1 MVDFPAPTTG
11 PISTLCRCGC
21 GEATA
26 SYRSVYRP
34 GHDSKH
40 ISHLLIE
47 ILNGIDGV
55 EHGKTKIKDFQTQV
69 SDAFILLP
77 SAALQDRLYN
87 AIVNYGRGRLRDRLV
102 ELRVQPFE
110 APKAERVR
118 NTK

>member
-40 ISHLLIE
+40 ISHLLQE
-47 ILNGIDGV
+47 LLVGIDSL
-55 EHGKTKIKDFQTQV
+55 EHGKLSAKDYQTQV

-77 SAALQDRLYN
+77 SASLQDRLYH
-87 AIVNYGRGRLRDRLV
+87 AVLNYGRGRLRERLV
-102 ELRVQPFE
+102 DLKIKPFE
-110 APKAERVR
+110 PEKPARAR
-118 NTK
+118 NAK

>member
-55 EHGKTKIKDFQTQV
+55 EHGKTKIKDFQAQV

-77 SAALQDRLYN
+77 SAALQDRLYH

-102 ELRVQPFE
+102 ELKVQPFE
-110 APKAERVR
+110 PARAS

>member
-40 ISHLLIE
+40 ISHLLIDM
-47 ILNGIDGV
+47 LNGIDQL
-55 EHGKTKIKDFQTQV
+55 EHGKLKQKDYQTQV

-87 AIVNYGRGRLRDRLV
+87 AVLNYGRGRLRDRLV
-102 ELRVQPFE
+102 ELGIQPFE
-110 APKAERVR
+110 ASRAS